1 MGEVLAAVELLRL
14 IRAASPGSPV
24 FVSVATLAGR
34 ALAGER
40 LKDLADAVFY
50 APLDWVFAVRRTLRR
65 IRPNVVVVLETEI
78 WPNWYA
84 EIKRAGCGL
93 VLVNGRISDRARPRY
108 RLARWLFQA
117 PLSRPDAILAQS
129 EEMRRRFL
137 EAGAPAGR
145 VSVGGNLK
153 YDIRP
158 AAPPREVLAWLAAL
172 PPHRTWIAASTMP
185 PDEEEIVIR
194 TFVQLAASH
203 PDLLLILA
211 PRKPERFERTAEL
224 LRAAGVRWVRRSG
237 LRESL
242 ALPGVLLLDTI
253 GELSGLFAV
262 ADVVFVG
269 GSLVPWGGH
278 NLLEPAVFSK
288 PIVTGPHLMNFQE
301 MADLFRARQALWEVA
316 SAEGLA
322 AAVAALLDDPPR
334 ARALGERAW
343 SCAEAERGA
352 AGRALE
358 AVRTAYANALVCVPS
373 AGNWLAWPLA
383 RLWQIGGVIKR
394 RLDWWRQRRLPAP
407 VVSVGNL
414 AMGGTGKTPFTAW
427 LAEALDAGVL
437 TRGYRRQ
444 SRAIRVFA
452 RGVTASVAETGDEAQ
467 IFLRRRIRLVAIG
480 ADRFLAGQ
488 LALESGGPPCFVLD
502 DGFQHARL
510 HRDVDIVLVDALD
523 PLGGGD
529 VFPRGRLREP
539 CAALR
544 RADLLVI
551 TRLPEFGCPGV
562 ERWLRRWNA
571 TAPVF
576 RVRTRAHGWVRGR
589 GSARFAAQELPPGP
603 CVAFCGLAN
612 PEPFRRSLR
621 ELGVRPVRTFVFP
634 DHHRYRPGEIARMW
648 QLAPIALTTE
658 KDAANLGELL
668 DDRIFWLEIGVEMDD
683 EAAFRRALDSLLARA
698 GNREEPVP

>member
-65 IRPNVVVVLETEI
+65 IRPNVVIVLETEI

-158 AAPPREVLAWLAAL
+158 AAPPRELLAWLAAL

-224 LRAAGVRWVRRSG
+224 LRAAGVRWVRRSD

-253 GELSGLFAV
+253 GELSGLFAA

-278 NLLEPAVFSK
+278 NLLEPAAFSK
-288 PIVTGPHLMNFQE
+288 PIVTGPYLMNFQE

-322 AAVAALLDDPPR
+322 AAVAALFDDPPR

-358 AVRTAYANALVCVPS
+358 AVRTAYANALVCVPY

-394 RLDWWRQRRLPAP
+394 RLDLGRQRRLPKP

-437 TRGYRRQ
+437 TRGHRRE
-444 SRAIRVFA
+444 SRAIRVYA
-452 RGVTASVAETGDEAQ
+452 RGVTAPVAETGDEAQ
-467 IFLRRRIRLVAIG
+467 VFLRRRIRLVAIG

-488 LALESGGPPCFVLD
+488 VALESGGPPCFVLD

-510 HRDVDIVLVDALD
+510 HRDVDIVLVNALD

-551 TRLPEFGCPGV
+551 TRSPEFGCTGV

-589 GSARFAAQELPPGP
+589 DSARFALQELPPGP

-612 PEPFRRSLR
+612 PEPFLRSLR

-648 QLAPIALTTE
+648 QWAPIALTTE
-658 KDAANLGELL
+658 KDAANLGKLL
-668 DDRIFWLEIGVEMDD
+668 DDRIFWLEIGIEIDD

-698 GNREEPVP
+698 GNRK

>member
-14 IRAASPGSPV
+14 IRAGAPGSPV

-34 ALAGER
+34 ALAEER
-40 LKDLADAVFY
+40 LKQLADAVFY
-50 APLDWVFAVRRTLRR
+50 APLDWVFAVRRALRR
-65 IRPNVVVVLETEI
+65 IRPNVVVILETEI

-108 RLARWLFQA
+108 RFGRWLFQA
-117 PLSRPDAILAQS
+117 PLSRPDAILTQS

-137 EAGAPAGR
+137 EAGAPVDR

-185 PDEEEIVIR
+185 PDEEEIVVR

-224 LRAAGVRWVRRSG
+224 LRAAGVRWIRRSA
-237 LRESL
+237 LSESL

-253 GELSGLFAV
+253 GELSGLFAA

-278 NLLEPAVFSK
+278 NLLEPAAFSK
-288 PIVTGPHLMNFQE
+288 PIVTGPYLMNFQE
-301 MADLFRARQALWEVA
+301 MADSFRARQALLEVE
-316 SAEGLA
+316 SAAGLA
-322 AAVAALLDDPPR
+322 AAVAGLLDDPVR
-334 ARALGERAW
+334 ARAVGERAW
-343 SCAEAERGA
+343 ACAEAERGA

-358 AVRTAYANALVCVPS
+358 AVRTAYANALVCVPP

-383 RLWQIGGVIKR
+383 RLWQIGGVVKR
-394 RLDWWRQRRLPAP
+394 RLELRRQRRLPAP

-427 LAEALDAGVL
+427 LAEVLGAGVL
-437 TRGYRRQ
+437 TRGYRRE
-444 SRAIRVFA
+444 SRATRVYTE
-452 RGVTASVAETGDEAQ
+452 GASAPAAETGDEAQ
-467 IFLRRRIRLVAIG
+467 IYLRRRIRPVAIG

-488 LALESGGPPCFVLD
+488 LALESGGAPCFVLD

-510 HRDVDIVLVDALD
+510 HRDADIVLVDALD

-539 CAALR
+539 FAALR

-551 TRLPEFGCPGV
+551 TRAPEFGCTGV

-571 TAPVF
+571 TAPMF
-576 RVRTRAHGWVRGR
+576 RARTRALGWVRGR
-589 GSARFAAQELPPGP
+589 GSARLAVQELPAGP
-603 CVAFCGLAN
+603 CVAFCGLGN

-634 DHHRYRPGEIARMW
+634 DHHRYRPGEIARLW

-668 DDRIFWLEIGVEMDD
+668 DDRVFWLEIGVEIDD
-683 EAAFRRALDSLLARA
+683 EAGFRRALDALLARP
-698 GNREEPVP
+698 GSG